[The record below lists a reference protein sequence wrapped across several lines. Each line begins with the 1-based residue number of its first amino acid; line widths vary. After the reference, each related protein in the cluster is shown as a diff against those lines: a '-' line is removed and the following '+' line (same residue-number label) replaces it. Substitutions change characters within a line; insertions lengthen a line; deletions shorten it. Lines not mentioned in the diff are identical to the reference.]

1 MLKQFRPAMTLL
13 VLLTLL
19 TGVAY
24 PLAMTGLAQVVL
36 PGAANGSLVVRDGR
50 VVGSVLIGQTFT
62 ADRYFHGR
70 PSAAGSNGYDAAA
83 SSGSNLGPLSTKLR
97 DRIAKDIVNLKAG
110 QIAIIPAD
118 AVTASASGLDPHISP
133 QYAHLQLPR
142 IARVRGMPEAQVRH
156 ILSMHIDAPILGFL
170 GEPQVNVLSLN
181 MALDSAARS
190 APIDK

>member
-1 MLKQFRPAMTLL
+1 MLKHFRPAVTLL

-36 PGAANGSLVVRDGR
+36 PGAANGSLVVREGR
-50 VVGSVLIGQTFT
+50 VAGSALIGQAFT

-70 PSAAGSNGYDAAA
+70 PSAAGANGYDAAA
-83 SSGSNLGPLSTKLR
+83 SSGSNLGPLSTKLH
-97 DRIAKDIVNLKAG
+97 DRIAKDIASLRAG

-118 AVTASASGLDPHISP
+118 AVTASGSGLDPHISP

-142 IARVRGMPEAQVRH
+142 VARARGMPEAQVRH
-156 ILSMHIDAPILGFL
+156 ILSMHTDTPILGFL
-170 GEPQVNVLSLN
+170 GEPQVNVLALN
-181 MALDSAARS
+181 MALDTAARS
-190 APIDK
+190 ALNDK